1 MVTTNYI
8 ELQSYS
14 VYSIL
19 TSLFEQNIL
28 PVLKTFVHLFY
39 KSG

>member
-1 MVTTNYI
+1 MLTTNYI

-28 PVLKTFVHLFY
+28 LKTFVHLFY